1 METMEAKGGPAIARI
16 AAVDIG
22 SNAIRFYVV
31 ETGGES
37 PYRVLEN
44 LREPIRLG
52 GDVFL
57 TGKIR
62 EENLRRAEAAFR
74 RFRQLLKTHGVQT
87 VRAVATSATREASNA
102 ELLLSR
108 LERASGVRV
117 EIIDGEEE
125 ARLIT
130 LAVGRKIPL
139 AKKTAL
145 IVDLGGGSVEITFVE
160 NGKITLADS
169 HNFGAVRLLDMLS
182 SAEDEL
188 RGAGQLLN
196 EYMDLIGM
204 KLSRWKNGRKAALFV
219 ATGGNIEAVAAI
231 PDVRAEPHPD
241 YPDTVRIRAGQ
252 LRRLME
258 ELSGMSLK
266 NRMERYGLREDR
278 ADVILPACF
287 VYHRIA
293 ELNGSEEILVPR
305 VSLKDGI
312 VLEILEREKGVEHLL
327 DLREQVCVSCRGMS
341 ARYRLDQKHAEK
353 VAELSLHLFD
363 ATESLHGYGK
373 RERIH
378 LEAAALLHDIGYFIG
393 VRGHHKHS
401 HYIIANTE
409 IVGLSPAE
417 RLAVAGIARY
427 HRKAVPAASHPEF
440 EALPKRDRDVV
451 RSLSAMLRLAEA
463 LDREYAG
470 AIRVLECRLQDDA
483 LLLRAACRKSCAME
497 AMNIRNAA
505 SVFGEQ
511 FGIEMRLAVEP
522 EG

>member
-1 METMEAKGGPAIARI
+1 MARI
-16 AAVDIG
+16 AAIDIG

-31 ETGGES
+31 ETGGEP
-37 PYRVLEN
+37 PYRVVEN

-62 EENLRRAEAAFR
+62 EENLRKAEAAFR
-74 RFRQLLKTHGVQT
+74 RFRLLLKSHGVQT

-108 LERASGVRV
+108 LERASGIRI

-130 LAVGRKIPL
+130 LAVGKKIPL
-139 AKKTAL
+139 GKKSAV

-160 NGKITLADS
+160 NGRITLADS
-169 HNFGAVRLLDMLS
+169 HNFGAVRLLEMLS
-182 SAEDEL
+182 SAEDGA

-196 EYMDLIGM
+196 EYMDLIGV
-204 KLSRWKNGRKAALFV
+204 KLSRWKNGKRAALFI

-231 PDVRAEPHPD
+231 PDVGAEPHPD
-241 YPDTVRIRAGQ
+241 YPGALRIRSGQ

-258 ELSGMSLK
+258 QLSGMSLK
-266 NRMERYGLREDR
+266 SRMERFGLREDR

-293 ELNGSEEILVPR
+293 ELNGSEEIIVPR

-312 VLEILEREKGVEHLL
+312 VQGILEREKGVEHLL
-327 DLREQVCVSCRGMS
+327 DLREQVCVSCRGLA
-341 ARYRLDQKHAEK
+341 ARYRLDPKHSEK
-353 VAELSLHLFD
+353 AAELALHLYD
-363 ATESLHGYGK
+363 ATESIHGFGK
-373 RERIH
+373 QERIY

-393 VRGHHKHS
+393 MRGHHKHS
-401 HYIIANTE
+401 HYILANTE
-409 IVGLSPAE
+409 IVGLSPSE
-417 RLAVAGIARY
+417 RLVVAGIARY
-427 HRKAVPAASHPEF
+427 HRKSVPAMSHPEF

-451 RSLSAMLRLAEA
+451 RSLSAMLRVAEA
-463 LDREYAG
+463 LDREYTG
-470 AIRVLECRLQDDA
+470 AIRVLECRLENGT
-483 LLLRAACRKSCAME
+483 LLLRAACRKSCALE
-497 AMNIRNAA
+497 DMNIRNAT
-505 SVFGEQ
+505 SVFGEH
-511 FGIEMRLAVEP
+511 FGIDVRLTIEP

>member
-1 METMEAKGGPAIARI
+1 MARI
-16 AAVDIG
+16 AAIDIG

-37 PYRVLEN
+37 PYRVIEN

-62 EENLRRAEAAFR
+62 EENLRKAEAAFR
-74 RFRQLLKTHGVQT
+74 RFRQLLKSHGVQT

-102 ELLLSR
+102 DLLLSR
-108 LERASGVRV
+108 LERASGIHI

-125 ARLIT
+125 ARLVA

-139 AKKTAL
+139 GKKSAL
-145 IVDLGGGSVEITFVE
+145 LVDLGGGSVEITFVE
-160 NGKITLADS
+160 NGRITLTDS

-182 SAEDEL
+182 SAEDDL

-196 EYMDLIGM
+196 EYMELVGR
-204 KLSRWKNGRKAALFV
+204 KLSRWKNGKKAALFI

-231 PDVRAEPHPD
+231 PDALAEQHPD
-241 YPDTVRIRAGQ
+241 YPDTVRIRTKN

-266 NRMERYGLREDR
+266 GRMERFGLREDR

-305 VSLKDGI
+305 VSLKDGV
-312 VLEILEREKGVEHLL
+312 VLDILEREKGAEHLL
-327 DLREQVCVSCRGMS
+327 DLREQVCVSCRS
-341 ARYRLDQKHAEK
+341 LAARYRLDLKHSEK
-353 VAELSLHLFD
+353 VAELALQIYD

-373 RERIH
+373 QERIW
-378 LEAAALLHDIGYFIG
+378 LEAAALLHDVGYFIG
-393 VRGHHKHS
+393 MQKHHKHS

-409 IVGLSPAE
+409 IVGLSPSE
-417 RLAVAGIARY
+417 RLVVAGIARY
-427 HRKAVPAASHPEF
+427 HRRAVPAASHPEF
-440 EALPKRDRDVV
+440 GTLPRRDQDVV
-451 RSLSAMLRLAEA
+451 RALSPILRIAEA
-463 LDREYAG
+463 LDKEYVG
-470 AIRVLECRLQDDA
+470 ALRILDCRLEDGA
-483 LLLRAACRKSCAME
+483 FLLRAASRKSCALE
-497 AMNIRNAA
+497 ALGIKEGAA
-505 SVFGEQ
+505 VFGEH
-511 FGIEMRLAVEP
+511 FGVDLRLTIEK